1 MKKLG
6 ELDGEPGTVQVD
18 KRWTQITFLYVP
30 RVPFFLLQLLI
41 VACLLLEQ
49 LTDKWACI
57 RRNCASD
64 MQVGN
69 PLPGRGAPH
78 SAGNLIINPVLDR
91 HWSTH
96 TGRST
101 LLQLTRAFQNPSF
114 PRSPRNSLSM
124 SLTAGIEGSQFFVS
138 TPSLHRCRRQSPWFL
153 LSVLCLASF
162 FPLPT

>member
-1 MKKLG
+1 MDANHLFVR
-6 ELDGEPGTVQVD
+6 TS
-18 KRWTQITFLYVP
+18 RT
-30 RVPFFLLQLLI
+30 LLLLWLLI

-64 MQVGN
+64 MQVDN

-91 HWSTH
+91 QWSAH
-96 TGRST
+96 TQRST

-114 PRSPRNSLSM
+114 PRSLRNSLSM
-124 SLTAGIEGSQFFVS
+124 LLTSWNRGIPVLCIEHHHPTAVVAKALGYCCPF
-138 TPSLHRCRRQSPWFL
+138 
-153 LSVLCLASF
+153 LCLASSL
-162 FPLPT
+162 FPCQPRLIQAMAVL